1 MEGAVILILVFGAVL
16 GVLAK
21 VGYDTA
27 QIVREERREH
37 GRVSSY
43 GILRIAIIAG
53 LVLIVLFW
61 IALGL
66 IAGDNTPVY

>member
-1 MEGAVILILVFGAVL
+1 MAGAVILILVFGAVL

-27 QIVREERREH
+27 QIVRDERREH

-53 LVLIVLFW
+53 LVLIVLLW
-61 IALGL
+61 IALGFL
-66 IAGDNTPVY
+66 AGGDTPVY